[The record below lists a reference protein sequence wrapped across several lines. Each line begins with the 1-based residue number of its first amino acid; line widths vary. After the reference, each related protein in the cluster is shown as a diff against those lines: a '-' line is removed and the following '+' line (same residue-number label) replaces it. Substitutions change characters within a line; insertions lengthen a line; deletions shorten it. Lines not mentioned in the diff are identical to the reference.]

1 MRTRALAVIC
11 ILLSSAGVRGAEW
24 PDRFT
29 LQCGDIRHKQPFDPS
44 DVRGTLVPM
53 FTGDAVR
60 MAAGE
65 LSGAYARG
73 LGYKLTM
80 VLTDEKLTGTREPLS
95 LTFTCQTR
103 DATAA
108 GFDNKMT
115 CSSTLRTLPTV
126 PGFNAITASLSVPG
140 LAIQPGSQ
148 PQNTISVR
156 RQDRE
161 ETPGTQILR
170 YYQTVRETSCVYSR

>member
-11 ILLSSAGVRGAEW
+11 ILLSTAAVRGAEW
-24 PDRFT
+24 PDRFK
-29 LQCGDIRHKQPFDPS
+29 LQCGDIRHKQPFDAA

-53 FTGDAVR
+53 LTGDAVR

-65 LSGAYARG
+65 LSGAFVQG

-80 VLTDEKLTGTREPLS
+80 VLTDEKLTGTRDPLS
-95 LTFTCQTR
+95 VSFTCQTR
-103 DATAA
+103 DANAT
-108 GFDNKMT
+108 GFDNRMT
-115 CSSTLRTLPTV
+115 CSSPLRTLPTV
-126 PGFNAITASLSVPG
+126 PGFNLITASLSVPG
-140 LAIQPGSQ
+140 LAIQPESQ

-161 ETPGTQILR
+161 ETPDTRILR
-170 YYQTVRETSCVYSR
+170 YYQTVREMSCVYSR